1 MKKDSVPHILGH
13 GASVPHPNRYLL
25 DPSVCMQIMAE
36 LKTMNG
42 HLEKIEASLSTI
54 TCVDHD
60 AFTQFIRQ
68 EAAADRLSLLDRR

>member
-1 MKKDSVPHILGH
+1 MKEDSGPPILGH
-13 GASVPHPNRYLL
+13 GTSVPLPKPCLL
-25 DPSVCMQIMAE
+25 GPSV
-36 LKTMNG
+36 NG
-42 HLEKIEASLSTI
+42 QPKKSEACLLTI